1 MRGLFKLR
9 LRRLIR
15 KILRWEVW
23 DYWYLSSQSNIW
35 VGPDLKELRKPW
47 ANPIIREN
55 IMCNGHLLLMTS
67 LYAMLI
73 NDDELEKAVN

>member
-1 MRGLFKLR
+1 M
-9 LRRLIR
+9 
-15 KILRWEVW
+15 W

-55 IMCNGHLLLMTS
+55 IMCNGHSLLMTS

-73 NDDELEKAVN
+73 NDDELEKAVI